1 MGLKC
6 VIISPQAKDN
16 RHREKTELSPVE
28 VLSKEKTSF
37 DGLLLGRFYFMAISK
52 QKKGEILT
60 KLTDIAKANASVLFV
75 NFHKL
80 TVSDATALRRA
91 LRAAGVGYFVAK
103 KTLIKKAFGGAKAAG
118 EMPELGGEVAVAYS
132 NDIIAPAREVY
143 SFQKKSENKVSILGG
158 IFEGAF
164 KNKEE
169 MMSIALIPSR
179 ETLYSQ
185 IAYLLQSP
193 IQRLAIG
200 LSEVAKAKEK
210 TNS

>member
-1 MGLKC
+1 M
-6 VIISPQAKDN
+6 SPQAKDN
-16 RHREKTELSPVE
+16 RHWSKNRLSPVE

-52 QKKGEILT
+52 QKKGEILN
-60 KLTDIAKANASVLFV
+60 KLQDIAKANPSILFV

-80 TVSDATALRRA
+80 TVADATALRRA

-103 KTLIKKAFGGAKAAG
+103 KTLIKKAFGETKPAG

-132 NDIIAPAREVY
+132 TDIIAPAREVY
-143 SFQKKSENKVSILGG
+143 AFQKKSDNKVSILGG

-164 KNKEE
+164 KNKED

-185 IAYLLQSP
+185 IAFLLQSP

-200 LSEVAKAKEK
+200 LNEVAKSKEK
-210 TNS
+210 SNS